1 MYVRGVILLLA
12 FGAACGRADRDV
24 VVESGT
30 RFLADEQVSAWFG
43 EWSISGSPFLSIRQ
57 VSGGVAVIDPFDEQ
71 NWRHTARLVTFD
83 GQTLS
88 FELVSLATGGSAGWP
103 SFRVASVNLALGRQ
117 EDELVAT
124 WDRVRMSFTGE
135 DQLIDAPSQTRE
147 GVALRRM
154 AN

>member
-1 MYVRGVILLLA
+1 MPMYIRGVILLLA

-71 NWRHTARLVTFD
+71 NWRHTARRVTFD
-83 GQTLS
+83 GS
-88 FELVSLATGGSAGWP
+88 DVELRAC
-103 SFRVASVNLALGRQ
+103 VACNR
-117 EDELVAT
+117 
-124 WDRVRMSFTGE
+124 R
-135 DQLIDAPSQTRE
+135 
-147 GVALRRM
+147 LRRM
-154 AN
+154 AQLSGSQRESRPWSPGG